1 MHRHKRLP
9 LLLQFSFL
17 CLLYY
22 YLLED
27 AGLCESRCWRPSS
40 YGNCP
45 RLQKGGTAAK
55 QDWIWSAARALLI
68 TPSIL
73 VDLAKRASLMTPEG
87 VSNPPPWQMSKSLVN
102 NRTRVKRNK
111 WPFRIGREVE
121 NVWRL
126 TRRGSWALIGAGN
139 RGRQVHIFLVRE
151 DVASMSRWKWAVRL
165 RSVQSLN
172 DFYVTV
178 HLSDAII
185 LYTYVHILYN
195 ENSDGAHNIMQ

>member
-1 MHRHKRLP
+1 MTSIQ
-9 LLLQFSFL
+9 LLLFA
-17 CLLYY
+17 LLLD
-22 YLLED
+22 LLED
-27 AGLCESRCWRPSS
+27 AGLCESQCWCPSS

-87 VSNPPPWQMSKSLVN
+87 VANPPPWQMSKSLVN

-126 TRRGSWALIGAGN
+126 ARRGSWALIGAGN
-139 RGRQVHIFLVRE
+139 GEYRCIFFLWGKMSPQWADE
-151 DVASMSRWKWAVRL
+151 DGPYAWGAFRL
-165 RSVQSLN
+165 
-172 DFYVTV
+172 
-178 HLSDAII
+178 
-185 LYTYVHILYN
+185 
-195 ENSDGAHNIMQ
+195 